1 MNETVNETV
10 NASSILHPRVLV
22 PFVIATVIWGS
33 TWFVIRDQLGVVPPT
48 WSVAYRFLIGSAAMF
63 VWALM
68 TRAPLNIGRDGQ
80 VFAALFGL
88 AQFVLNFNFIY
99 RAEDHIASGLV
110 AVVFALLIV
119 PNAILGRIFL
129 KSPLSGRFLAGS
141 AVALVG
147 VALLIV
153 QEVRRDGASVEATLL
168 GTGLTLCGLMTASV
182 ANIMQGTER
191 ARTLPMASVLAWG
204 MLWGGLMNVALA
216 LPTVGGPVFE
226 PRPAYWLGVV
236 YLGVFASAIAFT
248 CYFGVIRLIGP
259 ARAAYSGVLTP
270 ILAMLLSTL
279 FEDYRWTALA
289 AAGGVVAMA
298 GLLIAL
304 SAKRVATES

>member
-1 MNETVNETV
+1 M
-10 NASSILHPRVLV
+10 SGQSILTPRVLV
-22 PFVIATVIWGS
+22 PFIVATVIWGS

-48 WSVAYRFLIGSAAMF
+48 WSVAYRFLIGGAAMF
-63 VWALM
+63 IWAVM
-68 TRAPLNIGRDGQ
+68 TRAPLKIGREGHI
-80 VFAALFGL
+80 FAALFGF

-99 RAEDHIASGLV
+99 RAEAHIASGLV

-129 KSPLSGRFLAGS
+129 KSPLSGRFLVGS
-141 AVALVG
+141 GVALVG

-153 QEVRRDGASVEATLL
+153 QEVRGDGASADATLL
-168 GTGLTLCGLMTASV
+168 GTTLTLLGLVSASV

-191 ARTLPMASVLAWG
+191 ARALPMASVLAWG
-204 MLWGGLMNVALA
+204 MLWGGLMNVGLALA
-216 LPTVGGPVFE
+216 TVGGPVFE

-248 CYFGVIRLIGP
+248 CYFGVIRAIGP

-270 ILAMLLSTL
+270 ILAMLISTL

-289 AAGGVVAMA
+289 AAGGVVAMV

-304 SAKRVATES
+304 SARKPETKSG

>member
-1 MNETVNETV
+1 M
-10 NASSILHPRVLV
+10 SGQSILTPKVLI
-22 PFVIATVIWGS
+22 PFAVATLIWGS

-63 VWALM
+63 AWALM
-68 TRAPLNIGRDGQ
+68 TRAPLNIGLAGQ
-80 VFAALFGL
+80 AFAAPFGFS
-88 AQFVLNFNFIY
+88 QFVLNFNFIY
-99 RAEDHIASGLV
+99 RAEDHITSGLV
-110 AVVFALLIV
+110 AVVFALLLV
-119 PNAILGRIFL
+119 PNALLGAIFL
-129 KSPLSGRFLAGS
+129 KQPLSRRFLAGS
-141 AVALVG
+141 GVAVVG

-153 QEVRRDGASVEATLL
+153 QEAQRDGATAAATWL
-168 GTGLTLCGLMTASV
+168 GVTLTLCGMMSASV

-191 ARTLPMASVLAWG
+191 ARALPMASVLAWG

-216 LPTVGGPVFE
+216 WPTVGGPVFE
-226 PRPAYWLGVV
+226 PRPMYWIGVV
-236 YLGVFASAIAFT
+236 YLGVAASAVAFT
-248 CYFGVIRLIGP
+248 CYFGVIRAIGP

-289 AAGGVVAMA
+289 AGGGIVTMV

-304 SAKRVATES
+304 SAKRVTT

>member
-1 MNETVNETV
+1 M
-10 NASSILHPRVLV
+10 SGQSILTPRVLV
-22 PFVIATVIWGS
+22 PFIVATVIWGS

-48 WSVAYRFLIGSAAMF
+48 WSIAYRFLIGGAAMF
-63 VWALM
+63 IWAVM
-68 TRAPLNIGRDGQ
+68 TRAPLKIGRQGHI
-80 VFAALFGL
+80 FAALFGF

-99 RAEDHIASGLV
+99 RAEAHIASGLV

-129 KSPLSGRFLAGS
+129 KSPLSGRFLVGS
-141 AVALVG
+141 GVALVG

-153 QEVRRDGASVEATLL
+153 QEVRGDGASADATLL
-168 GTGLTLCGLMTASV
+168 GTTLTLLGLVSASV

-191 ARTLPMASVLAWG
+191 ARALPMASVLAWG
-204 MLWGGLMNVALA
+204 MLWGGLMNVGLALA
-216 LPTVGGPVFE
+216 TVGGPVFE

-248 CYFGVIRLIGP
+248 CYFGVIRAIGP

-270 ILAMLLSTL
+270 ILAMLISTV

-289 AAGGVVAMA
+289 AAGGVVAMV

-304 SAKRVATES
+304 SARKPETKSG

>member
-1 MNETVNETV
+1 M
-10 NASSILHPRVLV
+10 SGQPILTPKVLV
-22 PFVIATVIWGS
+22 PFFVATIIWGS
-33 TWFVIRDQLGVVPPT
+33 TWLVIRDQLGLVPPT

-63 VWALM
+63 AWALM
-68 TRAPLNIGRDGQ
+68 TRAPLNIGREGQ
-80 VFAALFGL
+80 VFAALFGF

-99 RAEDHIASGLV
+99 RAEDHITSGLV

-119 PNAILGRIFL
+119 PNAVLGALFL
-129 KSPLSGRFLAGS
+129 KQPLSHRFLAGS
-141 AVALVG
+141 AVAVIG

-153 QEVRRDGASVEATLL
+153 QEAQRDGATAAATWLGVTLTLL
-168 GTGLTLCGLMTASV
+168 GMMSASV

-191 ARTLPMASVLAWG
+191 ARALPMASVLTWG

-216 LPTVGGPVFE
+216 LATVGGPVFE
-226 PRPAYWLGVV
+226 PRPMYWIGVV
-236 YLGVFASAIAFT
+236 YLGVAASAVAFT
-248 CYFGVIRLIGP
+248 CYFGVIRAIGP
-259 ARAAYSGVLTP
+259 ARAAYSCVLTP

-289 AAGGVVAMA
+289 VAGGVVAMV

-304 SAKRVATES
+304 SAKRVTT

>member
-1 MNETVNETV
+1 M
-10 NASSILHPRVLV
+10 SGQSILTPRVLV
-22 PFVIATVIWGS
+22 PFIVATVIWGS

-48 WSVAYRFLIGSAAMF
+48 WSVAYRFLIGGAAMF
-63 VWALM
+63 IWAVM
-68 TRAPLNIGRDGQ
+68 TRAPLKIGRQGHI
-80 VFAALFGL
+80 FAALFGF

-99 RAEDHIASGLV
+99 RAEAHIASGLV

-129 KSPLSGRFLAGS
+129 KSPLSGRFLVGS
-141 AVALVG
+141 GVALVG

-153 QEVRRDGASVEATLL
+153 QEVRGDGASIDATLL
-168 GTGLTLCGLMTASV
+168 GTTLTLLGLVSASV

-191 ARTLPMASVLAWG
+191 ARALPMASVLAWG
-204 MLWGGLMNVALA
+204 MLWGGLMNVGLALA
-216 LPTVGGPVFE
+216 TVGGPVFE

-248 CYFGVIRLIGP
+248 CYFGVIRAIGP

-270 ILAMLLSTL
+270 ILAMLISTV

-289 AAGGVVAMA
+289 AAGGVVAMV

-304 SAKRVATES
+304 SARKPATKSG